1 MIFEM
6 RTYLL
11 QPGSVPEVEKRF
23 GEALTERV
31 KVSPLGA
38 FFHTEVGPLNR
49 IYHIWPYD
57 DLQHRTRVRSQSIA
71 NWPPK
76 IQEFIVEM
84 ESKIVIAAP
93 FCPAFT
99 PRQHGNLYE
108 IRTYTMQPG
117 VTGQVVE
124 RWAERD
130 RGEGQVVAIGCRR
143 PHRARS
149 AQPVDPHLAIQGR
162 GRSFPNPRR
171 GSRHRRLAARNP
183 RHVHQA
189 GEHVRRPGVVF
200 AFTLSAAAG
209 RPSPQPSLPARGER
223 GDPWRIG
230 DAPPD

>member
-6 RTYLL
+6 RTYRL

-38 FFHTEVGPLNR
+38 FFHTEVGPLNH
-49 IYHIWPYD
+49 IIHIWPYD

-71 NWPPK
+71 AWPPK

-108 IRTYTMQPG
+108 IRTDRRREVG
-117 VTGQVVE
+117 RGDRRTGQAVAVGG
-124 RWAERD
+124 RW
-130 RGEGQVVAIGCRR
+130 
-143 PHRARS
+143 PHRAR
-149 AQPVDPHLAIQGR
+149 ALEPVDPYLGVQGR
-162 GRSFPNPRR
+162 ER
-171 GSRHRRLAARNP
+171 
-183 RHVHQA
+183 A
-189 GEHVRRPGVVF
+189 G
-200 AFTLSAAAG
+200 
-209 RPSPQPSLPARGER
+209 
-223 GDPWRIG
+223 
-230 DAPPD
+230 